1 MQLVSASK
9 WQRVCT
15 LDDLVPEAGGCPPVN
30 GAQAALFSPP
40 GGPRPP
46 RAIGNRDPIGKANV
60 LYRGLVAEIGGELT
74 VASPLYKQHFSLVSG
89 ACLEQPGLSVPVY
102 ELALEGNDV
111 LIGA

>member
-1 MQLVSASK
+1 M
-9 WQRVCT
+9 
-15 LDDLVPEAGGCPPVN
+15 
-30 GAQAALFSPP
+30 
-40 GGPRPP
+40 
-46 RAIGNRDPIGKANV
+46 

-102 ELALEGNDV
+102 ELALDGNDV